1 MRHVSELLAT
11 TKAEGSARMIPMVP
25 TVSERAAA
33 ASRYRYGADPTTF
46 MLRMEARR
54 DEAPT
59 VTGCLWCPGWQHVG
73 SAAEGRVLAREHREL
88 AHPEAKSR
96 KRRRRR

>member
-1 MRHVSELLAT
+1 
-11 TKAEGSARMIPMVP
+11 MIPMVP
-25 TVSERAAA
+25 TVFERTAA
-33 ASRYRYGADPTTF
+33 ASRYGYGPNPFT
-46 MLRMEARR
+46 LRMEARR

>member
-1 MRHVSELLAT
+1 
-11 TKAEGSARMIPMVP
+11 MIPMVP
-25 TVSERAAA
+25 TVFERTAA
-33 ASRYRYGADPTTF
+33 ASRYRYGANPFT
-46 MLRMEARR
+46 LRMEARR

-73 SAAEGRVLAREHREL
+73 SAAEGRVLAWEHREL